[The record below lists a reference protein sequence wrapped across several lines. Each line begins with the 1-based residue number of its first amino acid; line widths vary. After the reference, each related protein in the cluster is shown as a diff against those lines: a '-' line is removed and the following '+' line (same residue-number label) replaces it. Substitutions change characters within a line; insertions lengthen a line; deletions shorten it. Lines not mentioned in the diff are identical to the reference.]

1 MNNTVKKNDLKIRG
15 KIKRVKD
22 IGKKAGKTDRKKN
35 LKGNF
40 KVDITEKDHYIDRGH
55 SPSRLSIGCGTFV
68 TYIYLIRRFV
78 V

>member
-1 MNNTVKKNDLKIRG
+1 MNNTAKKNDLKIRG

-22 IGKKAGKTDRKKN
+22 IGKKAGKTDRKKK

-55 SPSRLSIGCGTFV
+55 SPSRFKYRMRDICHV
-68 TYIYLIRRFV
+68 YISY
-78 V
+78 